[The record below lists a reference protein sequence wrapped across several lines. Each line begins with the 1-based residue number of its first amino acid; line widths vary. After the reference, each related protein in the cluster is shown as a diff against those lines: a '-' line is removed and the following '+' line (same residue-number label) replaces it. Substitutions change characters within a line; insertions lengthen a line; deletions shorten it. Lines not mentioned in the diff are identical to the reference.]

1 MNRIFFGSR
10 EIEFTDTLP
19 PLPCLIAEFNKV
31 SDWNRWV
38 RKEFSQT
45 HACVLC
51 QNPKEDFAR
60 FLQKF
65 RVVEAAGGIVQAPF
79 PDGTEKY
86 LYIFRNGMWDLP
98 KGKKE
103 AGEDDA
109 TNALRE
115 VEEETGLKNLQI
127 VRYLDHT
134 YHFMPTKE
142 GELPVKQTAWF
153 LMRVDSPQQ
162 TIPQTEEGIE
172 KAEWL
177 SLSDVKQRLALM
189 FASVAT
195 LSDRFLL
202 APCEL

>member
-10 EIEFTDTLP
+10 EIEFTDTEP
-19 PLPCLIAEFNKV
+19 TAPCRIIEFDRV

-38 RKEFSQT
+38 RKDFAET
-45 HACVLC
+45 YARVLC
-51 QNPKEDFAR
+51 RNPKEDFAR
-60 FLQKF
+60 FLQQF
-65 RVVEAAGGIVQAPF
+65 DIVEAAGGIVQAPF
-79 PDGTEKY
+79 PDHTERF

-103 AGEDDA
+103 KGEDEP

-115 VEEETGLKNLQI
+115 VEEETGLKGLEI
-127 VRYLDHT
+127 VRYLART
-134 YHFMPTKE
+134 YHFMPNKE
-142 GELPVKQTAWF
+142 GELPIKQTAWF
-153 LMRVDSPQQ
+153 SMRIPTPQQ
-162 TIPQTEEGIE
+162 TVPQTEEGIE

-177 SLSDVKQRLALM
+177 PLAEVKNRLGLM

-202 APCEL
+202 SPGEA